1 MSPSP
6 SPLQAPPHILS
17 LLDRLHTLSSTQEAA
32 IDDRALAQA
41 DFDAAM
47 RDKFIA
53 LDQDKCHF
61 MYQLVRATGAT
72 HVVEAG
78 TSFGVSTIYLA
89 LAVGQNVKAAG
100 GGKGVVIATEKES
113 TKAAIARDHWKQAGE
128 SVTDFIDLREGDLL
142 QTLKSDLPQIDML
155 LLDIWVPMA
164 LPTLQV
170 VLPNLRPG
178 AVVLIDNTIS
188 LASPYAELLAYLRAP
203 ESPFTNL
210 TLPYSNGFE
219 MCVYHP
225 SL

>member
-100 GGKGVVIATEKES
+100 GGKGRSSRRRRRAPRLRLRATTGSRPGRITNIIIHRK
-113 TKAAIARDHWKQAGE
+113 
-128 SVTDFIDLREGDLL
+128 GDLL